1 MFERIVVCHQTVE
14 IGRLQWSASG
24 QQHHERYL
32 LERADDGC
40 NQVEHHYDKET
51 YEYFCKLP
59 LDEQERYFN
68 ENLDLRYYKDD
79 STVGLTNDKY
89 LNAKHAEEISR
100 RTGKPF
106 TDRYKVY

>member
-1 MFERIVVCHQTVE
+1 MSSIIFWGAVIIGGSFLYVGLGGQPSKKEEKEREQKE
-14 IGRLQWSASG
+14 EL
-24 QQHHERYL
+24 
-32 LERADDGC
+32 
-40 NQVEHHYDKET
+40 HYDKET

-106 TDRYKVY
+106 TDRYKTY

>member
-1 MFERIVVCHQTVE
+1 MSSIIFWGAIIVGGSFIY
-14 IGRLQWSASG
+14 IGMGG
-24 QQHHERYL
+24 QPSKKEQKEQK
-32 LERADDGC
+32 E
-40 NQVEHHYDKET
+40 EHHYNKET

>member
-1 MFERIVVCHQTVE
+1 MSSIIFWGAIIVGGSFIY
-14 IGRLQWSASG
+14 IGMGG
-24 QQHHERYL
+24 QSSKKEQKEQK
-32 LERADDGC
+32 E
-40 NQVEHHYDKET
+40 EHHYDKET

-106 TDRYKVY
+106 TDRYKTY

>member
-1 MFERIVVCHQTVE
+1 MSSIIFWGAIIVGGSFLY
-14 IGRLQWSASG
+14 IGMGG
-24 QQHHERYL
+24 QPSKKEQKEQKEEL
-32 LERADDGC
+32 
-40 NQVEHHYDKET
+40 HYDKET

-59 LDEQERYFN
+59 LDEQERYFQ

-106 TDRYKVY
+106 TDRYKTY

>member
-1 MFERIVVCHQTVE
+1 MSSIIFWGAVI
-14 IGRLQWSASG
+14 IGGSFLYVGLGG
-24 QQHHERYL
+24 QPSKKEEKEQKE
-32 LERADDGC
+32 
-40 NQVEHHYDKET
+40 EHHYDKET

>member
-1 MFERIVVCHQTVE
+1 MSSILFWGAIIVGGSFLY
-14 IGRLQWSASG
+14 IGMGG
-24 QQHHERYL
+24 QPSKKEQKEQK
-32 LERADDGC
+32 E
-40 NQVEHHYDKET
+40 EHHYDKET

-59 LDEQERYFN
+59 LDEQERYFQ

>member
-1 MFERIVVCHQTVE
+1 MSSIIFWGAVI
-14 IGRLQWSASG
+14 IGGSFLYIGLGG
-24 QQHHERYL
+24 QPSKKEEKEQKE
-32 LERADDGC
+32 E
-40 NQVEHHYDKET
+40 NHYDKET

>member
-1 MFERIVVCHQTVE
+1 MSSIIFWGAVI
-14 IGRLQWSASG
+14 IGGSFIYIGMGG
-24 QQHHERYL
+24 QPSKKEQKEQK
-32 LERADDGC
+32 E
-40 NQVEHHYDKET
+40 EHHYDKET

>member
-1 MFERIVVCHQTVE
+1 MSSIIFWGAIIVGGSFIY
-14 IGRLQWSASG
+14 IGMGG
-24 QQHHERYL
+24 QPSKKEQKEQKEEY
-32 LERADDGC
+32 
-40 NQVEHHYDKET
+40 HYDKET

>member
-1 MFERIVVCHQTVE
+1 MSSIIFWGAVI
-14 IGRLQWSASG
+14 IGGSFLYIGMGG
-24 QQHHERYL
+24 QPSKKEQKEQK
-32 LERADDGC
+32 E
-40 NQVEHHYDKET
+40 EHHYDKET

-59 LDEQERYFN
+59 LDEQERYFQ

>member
-1 MFERIVVCHQTVE
+1 MSSILFWGAIIVGGSFLY
-14 IGRLQWSASG
+14 IGMGG
-24 QQHHERYL
+24 QPSKKEQKEQKEEL
-32 LERADDGC
+32 
-40 NQVEHHYDKET
+40 HYEKET

-100 RTGKPF
+100 RTGKSF
-106 TDRYKVY
+106 TDRYKTY

>member
-1 MFERIVVCHQTVE
+1 MSSIIFWGAVI
-14 IGRLQWSASG
+14 IGGSFLYIGLGG
-24 QQHHERYL
+24 QPSKKEEKEQKEEL
-32 LERADDGC
+32 
-40 NQVEHHYDKET
+40 HYDKET

-59 LDEQERYFN
+59 LDEQERYFQ

-106 TDRYKVY
+106 TDRYKAY

>member
-1 MFERIVVCHQTVE
+1 MSSILLWGAIIVGGSFLY
-14 IGRLQWSASG
+14 IGMGG
-24 QQHHERYL
+24 QPSKKEQKEQK
-32 LERADDGC
+32 E
-40 NQVEHHYDKET
+40 EHHYDKET

-100 RTGKPF
+100 RTDKPF

>member
-1 MFERIVVCHQTVE
+1 MSSIIFWGAVI
-14 IGRLQWSASG
+14 IGGSFLYIGLGG
-24 QQHHERYL
+24 QPSKKEEKEQKE
-32 LERADDGC
+32 D
-40 NQVEHHYDKET
+40 HHYDKET

>member
-1 MFERIVVCHQTVE
+1 MSSIIFWGAVI
-14 IGRLQWSASG
+14 IGGSFLYIGMGG
-24 QQHHERYL
+24 QPSKKEEKEQKE
-32 LERADDGC
+32 D
-40 NQVEHHYDKET
+40 HHYDKET

-100 RTGKPF
+100 RTGKPS
-106 TDRYKVY
+106 TNRYKVY

>member
-1 MFERIVVCHQTVE
+1 MSSIIFWGAVI
-14 IGRLQWSASG
+14 IGGSFLYIGLGG
-24 QQHHERYL
+24 QPSKKEEKEQKE
-32 LERADDGC
+32 
-40 NQVEHHYDKET
+40 EHHYDKKT

>member
-1 MFERIVVCHQTVE
+1 MSSIIFWGAVI
-14 IGRLQWSASG
+14 IGGSFLYIGLGG
-24 QQHHERYL
+24 QPSKKEEKEQKE
-32 LERADDGC
+32 
-40 NQVEHHYDKET
+40 EHHYDKET

-59 LDEQERYFN
+59 LDEQERYFQ

>member
-1 MFERIVVCHQTVE
+1 MSSILFWGAIIVGGSFIY
-14 IGRLQWSASG
+14 IGMGG
-24 QQHHERYL
+24 QPSKKEQKEQKEEL
-32 LERADDGC
+32 
-40 NQVEHHYDKET
+40 HYEKET

>member
-1 MFERIVVCHQTVE
+1 MSSIIFWGAVI
-14 IGRLQWSASG
+14 IGGSFLYIGLGG
-24 QQHHERYL
+24 QPSKKEEKEQKEEY
-32 LERADDGC
+32 
-40 NQVEHHYDKET
+40 HYDKET
-51 YEYFCKLP
+51 YEYFCKLL

>member
-1 MFERIVVCHQTVE
+1 MSSIIFWGAIIVGGSFLY
-14 IGRLQWSASG
+14 IGMGG
-24 QQHHERYL
+24 QPSKKEQKEQK
-32 LERADDGC
+32 E
-40 NQVEHHYDKET
+40 EHHYDKET

>member
-1 MFERIVVCHQTVE
+1 MSSIIFWGAVI
-14 IGRLQWSASG
+14 IGGSFLYIGLGG
-24 QQHHERYL
+24 QPSKKEEKEQKE
-32 LERADDGC
+32 
-40 NQVEHHYDKET
+40 EHHYEKET

-68 ENLDLRYYKDD
+68 DNLDLRYYKED

>member
-1 MFERIVVCHQTVE
+1 MSSIIFWGAII
-14 IGRLQWSASG
+14 IGGSFIYIGMGG
-24 QQHHERYL
+24 QPSKKEQKEQK
-32 LERADDGC
+32 E
-40 NQVEHHYDKET
+40 EHHYDKET

-59 LDEQERYFN
+59 LDEQERYFQ

>member
-1 MFERIVVCHQTVE
+1 MSSIIFWGAIIVGGSFIY
-14 IGRLQWSASG
+14 IGMRG
-24 QQHHERYL
+24 QSSKKEQKEEL
-32 LERADDGC
+32 
-40 NQVEHHYDKET
+40 HYEKET

>member
-1 MFERIVVCHQTVE
+1 MSSIIFWGVVI
-14 IGRLQWSASG
+14 IGGSFLYIGLGG
-24 QQHHERYL
+24 QPSKKEEKEQKE
-32 LERADDGC
+32 D
-40 NQVEHHYDKET
+40 HHYDKET

>member
-1 MFERIVVCHQTVE
+1 MSSILLWGAIIVGGSFLY
-14 IGRLQWSASG
+14 IGMGG
-24 QQHHERYL
+24 QPSKKEQKEQKEELHSE
-32 LERADDGC
+32 
-40 NQVEHHYDKET
+40 KET

>member
-1 MFERIVVCHQTVE
+1 MSSIIFWGAIIVGGSFIY
-14 IGRLQWSASG
+14 IGMGG
-24 QQHHERYL
+24 QPSKKEQKEQKEEL
-32 LERADDGC
+32 
-40 NQVEHHYDKET
+40 HYDKET

-59 LDEQERYFN
+59 LDEQERYFQ

>member
-1 MFERIVVCHQTVE
+1 MSSILLWGAIIVGGSFLY
-14 IGRLQWSASG
+14 IGMGG
-24 QQHHERYL
+24 QPSKKEQKEQK
-32 LERADDGC
+32 E
-40 NQVEHHYDKET
+40 EHHYNKET

-106 TDRYKVY
+106 TDRYKTY

>member
-1 MFERIVVCHQTVE
+1 MSSIIFWGAVI
-14 IGRLQWSASG
+14 IGGSFLYIGLGG
-24 QQHHERYL
+24 QPSKKEEKEQKE
-32 LERADDGC
+32 
-40 NQVEHHYDKET
+40 EHHYDKET

-68 ENLDLRYYKDD
+68 DNLDLRYYKDD

>member
-1 MFERIVVCHQTVE
+1 MSSIIFWGAIIVGGSFIY
-14 IGRLQWSASG
+14 IGMGG
-24 QQHHERYL
+24 QPSKKEQKEQK
-32 LERADDGC
+32 E
-40 NQVEHHYDKET
+40 EHHYDKET

-106 TDRYKVY
+106 TDRYKTY

>member
-1 MFERIVVCHQTVE
+1 MSSIIFWGAII
-14 IGRLQWSASG
+14 IGGSFLYIGMGG
-24 QQHHERYL
+24 QPSKKEQKEQK
-32 LERADDGC
+32 E
-40 NQVEHHYDKET
+40 EHHYDKET

-59 LDEQERYFN
+59 LDEQERYFQ

>member
-1 MFERIVVCHQTVE
+1 MSSIIFWGAIIVGGSFLY
-14 IGRLQWSASG
+14 IGMGG
-24 QQHHERYL
+24 QPSKKEQKEQK
-32 LERADDGC
+32 E
-40 NQVEHHYDKET
+40 EHHYDKET

-106 TDRYKVY
+106 TDRYKTY

>member
-1 MFERIVVCHQTVE
+1 MSSILLWGAIIVGGSFLYV
-14 IGRLQWSASG
+14 GLGG
-24 QQHHERYL
+24 QPSKKEQKEQK
-32 LERADDGC
+32 E
-40 NQVEHHYDKET
+40 EHHYDKET

-106 TDRYKVY
+106 TDRYKTY

>member
-1 MFERIVVCHQTVE
+1 MSSIIFWGAII
-14 IGRLQWSASG
+14 IGGSFLYIGLGG
-24 QQHHERYL
+24 QPSKKEEKEQKE
-32 LERADDGC
+32 
-40 NQVEHHYDKET
+40 EHHYEKET

-68 ENLDLRYYKDD
+68 ENLDLRYYKED

>member
-1 MFERIVVCHQTVE
+1 MSSIIFWGAVI
-14 IGRLQWSASG
+14 IGGSFLYIGMGG
-24 QQHHERYL
+24 QPSKKEQKEQK
-32 LERADDGC
+32 E
-40 NQVEHHYDKET
+40 EHHYDKET

-59 LDEQERYFN
+59 LDEQERYFQ
-68 ENLDLRYYKDD
+68 ENLDLRYYKED

>member
-1 MFERIVVCHQTVE
+1 MSSIIFWGAII
-14 IGRLQWSASG
+14 IGGSFIYIGMGG
-24 QQHHERYL
+24 QPSKKEQKEQKEEL
-32 LERADDGC
+32 
-40 NQVEHHYDKET
+40 HYDKET

-100 RTGKPF
+100 RTGKTF

>member
-1 MFERIVVCHQTVE
+1 MSSILLWGAIIVGGSFLY
-14 IGRLQWSASG
+14 IGMGG
-24 QQHHERYL
+24 QPSKKEKSKEKEEY
-32 LERADDGC
+32 
-40 NQVEHHYDKET
+40 HYDKET

-106 TDRYKVY
+106 TNRYKVY